1 MLTTLSGVHDPL
13 EFVAP
18 YILQKRRKLQNLC
31 EENLQWDEILPQ
43 SIQDNWEEWKRNIQR
58 LSGVKIHRC
67 LIAKGSKHITQCNL
81 HHFLDASQES
91 YGQVTYLRTVD
102 ENNIIFCNIVMAK
115 SCVTS
120 LKFVSEP
127 RLELTAAT
135 LAMKAATHLSP
146 ELDIK
151 VDEEMFWTDS
161 RVVLSY
167 IQNTKRSFK
176 MLVDNCIKSNSDV
189 SQWDYI
195 QLMKI

>member
-1 MLTTLSGVHDPL
+1 
-13 EFVAP
+13 
-18 YILQKRRKLQNLC
+18 
-31 EENLQWDEILPQ
+31 
-43 SIQDNWEEWKRNIQR
+43 
-58 LSGVKIHRC
+58 
-67 LIAKGSKHITQCNL
+67 
-81 HHFLDASQES
+81 
-91 YGQVTYLRTVD
+91 
-102 ENNIIFCNIVMAK
+102 MAK

-127 RLELTAAT
+127 RLELTATT
-135 LAMKAATHLSP
+135 LAVKAATHLNP
-146 ELDIK
+146 GLDIK